1 MSESAPSTRKAK
13 ALTAEWPGQKP
24 KEMVSVAS
32 NAKDRELAIF
42 VCSVL
47 IIVAAESES
56 GEMHGAAVDSNLSSG
71 QQTQNCDPP
80 RHRCR

>member
-13 ALTAEWPGQKP
+13 ALTVEWPGQKP

-32 NAKDRELAIF
+32 NAKDRELA
-42 VCSVL
+42 